1 MGLTDRLKDAAKKA
15 EDAAAERK
23 GQIREAVHKA
33 GAVADEKTG
42 GKYSAQSQKA
52 GAKADSVVD
61 RIKDPDAPG
70 EGAPASPPPGP
81 SGPAAAAPPPGPSGP
96 AAAEPGASAVEE

>member
-1 MGLTDRLKDAAKKA
+1 MGIADRLKDVAKKA

-33 GAVADEKTG
+33 GTVADQRTG
-42 GKYSAQSQKA
+42 GKYSEQIQKA

-61 RIKDPDAPG
+61 RIKDPGATPADAAPEPDAAPADGPSPG
-70 EGAPASPPPGP
+70 EGPP
-81 SGPAAAAPPPGPSGP
+81 SAA
-96 AAAEPGASAVEE
+96 

>member
-1 MGLTDRLKDAAKKA
+1 MGIADRLKDVAKKA

-33 GAVADEKTG
+33 GTVADQRTG
-42 GKYSAQSQKA
+42 GKYSERIQKA

-61 RIKDPDAPG
+61 RIKDPDATPAADAPELADAPSPG
-70 EGAPASPPPGP
+70 ESPP
-81 SGPAAAAPPPGPSGP
+81 SAA
-96 AAAEPGASAVEE
+96 